1 MIGLLAARVV
11 VLIVLCLNSLM
22 RRHAEQLLVAEWPE
36 RLAIVKG
43 WLLRSELI
51 QLITIPP
58 VLVLILRGATV
69 DRYL

>member
-58 VLVLILRGATV
+58 CVSPYTKG
-69 DRYL
+69 RYSR

>member
-11 VLIVLCLNSLM
+11 VLIVLGLNSLM

-58 VLVLILRGATV
+58 CVSPYTKG
-69 DRYL
+69 RYSR